1 MLVTAQ
7 HLWIQVDMAPSS
19 LDIPIQHWDIPS
31 LRNSIHSGLS
41 TLINHA
47 ELLNKEADDMMESCV
62 DEVAANPSFLSDF
75 CTMASKIEHARKKR
89 KALPMANS
97 NV

>member
-1 MLVTAQ
+1 
-7 HLWIQVDMAPSS
+7 MAPSS
-19 LDIPIQHWDIPS
+19 LDIPIQYWDILS

-62 DEVAANPSFLSDF
+62 DEVAANPSFLSYF
-75 CTMASKIEHARKKR
+75 RIMASKIEHARMKR
-89 KALPMANS
+89 KVLTMANS

>member
-1 MLVTAQ
+1 MAQ
-7 HLWIQVDMAPSS
+7 SS
-19 LDIPIQHWDIPS
+19 WKIPIQYWDIPS

-47 ELLNKEADDMMESCV
+47 KLLNKKADDMMESCV
-62 DEVAANPSFLSDF
+62 DEVAANPSLSSDF
-75 CTMASKIEHARKKR
+75 HTMASKIEHARKKR
-89 KALPMANS
+89 KVLTMANS